1 LECFVCSARVFNA
14 RPTNKPHKHTHTQH
28 NKPSS
33 TKQRKH
39 KHNQSNHPKKI
50 DKHETNKKVPR
61 EAFQLPALG
70 GLEICVTNFAAAE
83 RRRLQELAAR
93 GGARFTPE
101 MYKESCTHLVC
112 LHGAGAKH
120 RCVCVFCVLRLLG
133 CVV

>member
-1 LECFVCSARVFNA
+1 MARE
-14 RPTNKPHKHTHTQH
+14 P
-28 NKPSS
+28 
-33 TKQRKH
+33 
-39 KHNQSNHPKKI
+39 
-50 DKHETNKKVPR
+50 
-61 EAFQLPALG
+61 FQLPALG

-120 RCVCVFCVLRLLG
+120 RYAFFVFFVSLCATECGG
-133 CVV
+133 CV